1 MRKCPLGGFRDC
13 IGACCPLY
21 NMRIE
26 TCVLPRVA
34 LSLIRLDNK
43 SEKNEENDET
53 ERKDWCYGK

>member
-13 IGACCPLY
+13 IGAYCPLY
-21 NMRIE
+21 NLRIE

-43 SEKNEENDET
+43 SEKIEENDET
-53 ERKDWCYGK
+53 ETKERYYR